1 MADKARILVVDDEEA
16 IRFFLSEELSQ
27 AGYTV
32 LTAGGGEEALAL
44 LQRELVDLVLLD
56 LKMGGISGLQVMGE
70 IEKHPMPPVV
80 IMLTAHASLD
90 SAVGAMR
97 RGGFDYLK
105 KPCRPEDL
113 LASVEKGLAK
123 RREAIQRQ
131 QMIRLIEETA
141 RQLEAPT
148 RSGGAVNLPAVRS
161 PLASL
166 PRFLE
171 GRGLLLDREHETVT
185 QAGKAVPL
193 TQSEFQLLACLMEN
207 AGQPVSYSQLVT
219 ALHGDKGGDWEEWEE
234 RQAISTHLWRLR
246 RKLGQDPGGRPYIV
260 NMRGHGYKFV
270 V

>member
-1 MADKARILVVDDEEA
+1 MAEKARILIVDDEEA

-27 AGYTV
+27 VGYTV
-32 LTAGGGEEALAL
+32 LTAAGGEEALVL
-44 LQRELVDLVLLD
+44 LQKEAVDLVLLD
-56 LKMGGISGLQVMGE
+56 LKMGGIGGLQVMEE
-70 IEKHPMPPVV
+70 IEKRPMPPVV

-113 LASVEKGLAK
+113 LTSVEKGLAK

-141 RQLEAPT
+141 RQLEAPA
-148 RSGGAVNLPAVRS
+148 RSEEAANLPIVRS

-171 GRGLLLDREHETVT
+171 GRGLLLDREHETAT
-185 QAGKAVPL
+185 RAGEAVPL

-207 AGQPVSYSQLVT
+207 AGQPVSYGQLVA
-219 ALHGDKGGDWEEWEE
+219 ALHGDKGGDWEDWEE

-246 RKLGQDPGGRPYIV
+246 RKLGHDPDGRPYIV
-260 NMRGHGYKFV
+260 NTRGRGYRFAI
-270 V
+270 

>member
-1 MADKARILVVDDEEA
+1 MVNQARILIVDDEEA

-32 LTAGGGEEALAL
+32 LTAGGGEEALVL
-44 LQRELVDLVLLD
+44 LQREPIDLVLLD
-56 LKMGGISGLQVMGE
+56 LKMGGISGLQVMEE
-70 IEKHPMPPVV
+70 IEKRPMPPVV

-113 LASVEKGLAK
+113 LTSVEKGLAK

-131 QMIRLIEETA
+131 QMIHLIEETA
-141 RQLEAPT
+141 RQLEAPA
-148 RSGGAVNLPAVRS
+148 RSEKAASRPVIHS
-161 PLASL
+161 PLASR

-171 GRGLLLDREHETVT
+171 GRGLLLDLERETVT
-185 QAGKAVPL
+185 LAGKPLPL
-193 TQSEFQLLACLMEN
+193 TQSEFRLLACLMEN
-207 AGQPVSYSQLVT
+207 AGQPVSYSQLVE
-219 ALHGDKGGDWEEWEE
+219 ALHGDKGGEWEDWEE

-246 RKLGQDPGGRPYIV
+246 RKLSHGPDGRPYVV
-260 NMRGHGYKFV
+260 NMRGRGYKFAV
-270 V
+270 